1 MSTTFRSLR
10 NRNYRLFFGGQLV
23 SLSGTWLQFV
33 AQDWLVLQLTGSG
46 IAVGVTTA
54 LQFTPMLLFG
64 VWGGMLA
71 DRYDKRR
78 LLIGVQIVM
87 ALLAAGLAAVAVAGV
102 AEAWMVWV
110 FAALTGTASVL
121 ESPTRNAFVAEIV
134 DADDLPNAVSLNT
147 ALASTARIVGPAV
160 AGVLIA
166 TAGVATAFVVNA
178 VSFTAVIAALW
189 RMDVGTIRRSVPVA
203 RSGGQIRSGL
213 RYAWSTPVLRATLAV
228 IAAVA
233 VLVLNFRV
241 ALPLLAKFA
250 YGGGAG
256 TFGLLSALLAS
267 GGLVGALIGAS
278 RPAVS
283 GRRVVFA
290 AAGSCVAA
298 AAVAASPS
306 VPFAAVAL
314 AALGAAGTLMFTAA
328 NALLQTACEPT
339 YRGRVM
345 ALFVIVFLGSN
356 PVGAPLYGALSQW
369 LGPRGALA
377 VCATAGLVAV
387 AATARPLLR
396 AVVEMRERTEPSETA
411 TAVRPAA

>member
-1 MSTTFRSLR
+1 VTATFRSLR

-46 IAVGVTTA
+46 VAVGITTA

-87 ALLAAGLAAVAVAGV
+87 ALLAVGLAVVAVAGV

-110 FAALTGTASVL
+110 FAALTGAATVI

-134 DADDLPNAVSLNT
+134 DTDDLPNAVSLNT

-166 TAGVATAFVVNA
+166 TAGVGAAFVVNA
-178 VSFTAVIAALW
+178 LSFTAVIVALW
-189 RMDVGTIRRSVPVA
+189 RLDVSAIRRSEPVA
-203 RSGGQIRSGL
+203 RSRGQIRSGL

-228 IAAVA
+228 VAVVA

-250 YGGGAG
+250 YDGGPG

-267 GGLVGALIGAS
+267 GGLAGALLGAA

-283 GRRVVFA
+283 GRRVVVA
-290 AAGSCVAA
+290 AAASCLAA

-328 NALLQTACEPT
+328 NALLQTVCVPT

-356 PVGAPLYGALSQW
+356 PVGAPLYGAMAQW

-377 VCATAGLVAV
+377 VCAAAGLAAV

-396 AVVEMRERTEPSETA
+396 AVVELHERTEPAA
-411 TAVRPAA
+411 TEVVVRPAA